1 MIENNYKV
9 YPREILKRKIDADNL
24 LKKVKRGL
32 QTFLE
37 SPFFDKKN

>member
-9 YPREILKRKIDADNL
+9 HPREILKRKINADNL
-24 LKKVKRGL
+24 LRKVETGL
-32 QTFLE
+32 KAFLE

>member
-9 YPREILKRKIDADNL
+9 HPREILKRKIDADKL
-24 LKKVKRGL
+24 LKKVERGL

-37 SPFFDKKN
+37 SPFSDKKN

>member
-9 YPREILKRKIDADNL
+9 HPREILKRKIDADNL
-24 LKKVKRGL
+24 LKKVEIGL
-32 QTFLE
+32 QAFLE